1 MNADLRPILVSLVP
15 RGWSAVQA
23 LRAVQLLHQAIA
35 AIWFVHG
42 EAMGKAA
49 LGEAA
54 THRDEPV
61 ASGPTGAAY
70 PTRSTGKP
78 AWDGHGRGRQ
88 YGT

>member
-35 AIWFVHG
+35 AIWCVHG

-54 THRDEPV
+54 TALDEPAV
-61 ASGPTGAAY
+61 AGRRGP
-70 PTRSTGKP
+70 P
-78 AWDGHGRGRQ
+78 GR
-88 YGT
+88 